1 MILPKGIRISSGY
14 GERTNPV
21 TGTRSFH
28 NGIDIVMPVGTRI
41 LAPYRGL
48 VDKIWEDRIGGLQM
62 RFSFSLNKDRYIFG
76 FAHLSRVVA
85 IEGKYYDE
93 GDLIAYSGNS
103 GVSTGPHL
111 HLTVRING
119 KLVNPIDVYNKL
131 NIKPC

>member
-1 MILPKGIRISSGY
+1 MILPKGIKISSGY
-14 GERTNPV
+14 GERTHPV

-48 VDKIWEDRIGGLQM
+48 VDKIWEDRIGGVQM
-62 RFSFSLNKDRYIFG
+62 RFSFSLNEDRYTFG

-85 IEGKYYDE
+85 IEGNYYDE

-103 GVSTGPHL
+103 GSSTGPHL
-111 HLTVRING
+111 HLTIRING
-119 KLVNPIDVYNKL
+119 KLVNPIDVYNKF
-131 NIKPC
+131 NIKYY